1 MEERGK
7 GNLSR
12 GKSDGETI
20 FNLSPTRQS
29 ETILSLSFSL
39 FLRNESLLVAPPRNI
54 TQLDLSMLAKI
65 GSKLS
70 RAVPRYE
77 AGISVAATSDNWS
90 GYSRSRER

>member
-1 MEERGK
+1 MVRK
-7 GNLSR
+7 
-12 GKSDGETI
+12 ETI
-20 FNLSPTRQS
+20 FNLNPARQS
-29 ETILSLSFSL
+29 ETVLSLS
-39 FLRNESLLVAPPRNI
+39 LRNESLLVAPPRNI

-77 AGISVAATSDNWS
+77 AGISVAATSGNWS

>member
-1 MEERGK
+1 MVRK
-7 GNLSR
+7 
-12 GKSDGETI
+12 ETI
-20 FNLSPTRQS
+20 FNLSPARQS
-29 ETILSLSFSL
+29 ETVLSLSLS
-39 FLRNESLLVAPPRNI
+39 LRNESLLVAPPRNI

-77 AGISVAATSDNWS
+77 AGISVAATSGNWS

>member
-1 MEERGK
+1 MVRK
-7 GNLSR
+7 
-12 GKSDGETI
+12 KTI
-20 FNLSPTRQS
+20 FNLSPARQS
-29 ETILSLSFSL
+29 ETVLSLS
-39 FLRNESLLVAPPRNI
+39 LRNESLLVAPPRNI

-77 AGISVAATSDNWS
+77 AGISVAATSGNWS

>member
-1 MEERGK
+1 MVRK
-7 GNLSR
+7 
-12 GKSDGETI
+12 ETI
-20 FNLSPTRQS
+20 FNLSPARQS
-29 ETILSLSFSL
+29 ETVLSLS
-39 FLRNESLLVAPPRNI
+39 LRNESLLVAPPRNI

-77 AGISVAATSDNWS
+77 AGISVAATSGNWS

>member
-1 MEERGK
+1 MIRK
-7 GNLSR
+7 
-12 GKSDGETI
+12 ETI
-20 FNLSPTRQS
+20 FNLSPARQS
-29 ETILSLSFSL
+29 ETVLSLS
-39 FLRNESLLVAPPRNI
+39 LRNESLLVAPPRNI

-77 AGISVAATSDNWS
+77 AGISVAATSGNWS